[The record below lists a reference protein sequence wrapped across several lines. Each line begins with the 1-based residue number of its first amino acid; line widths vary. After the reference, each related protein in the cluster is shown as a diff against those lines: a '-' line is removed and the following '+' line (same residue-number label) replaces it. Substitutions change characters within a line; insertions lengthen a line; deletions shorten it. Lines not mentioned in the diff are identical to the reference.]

1 MNFLRAVRIQKNIFY
16 ISFNHFLL
24 QLCYTRNTSDINFQV
39 YPGLQA
45 WSEVQMHCM
54 WCNLRRWKKGRTW
67 KNHSWCGKR
76 CGKRMQFVIVRRFF
90 MFSLFLYALRLNLN
104 LACTQRQPLTDSG
117 MGLHLFASCCDMLDL
132 INLILCLLRSKSE
145 NTCQIKWTNT
155 GMAHDKSS
163 CTILHLVHNRL
174 IRSHKIG

>member
-1 MNFLRAVRIQKNIFY
+1 MLHSKYQWYQF
-16 ISFNHFLL
+16 
-24 QLCYTRNTSDINFQV
+24 
-39 YPGLQA
+39 PGLSRSPSLVGGPNA
-45 WSEVQMHCM
+45 LHV
-54 WCNLRRWKKGRTW
+54 
-67 KNHSWCGKR
+67 
-76 CGKRMQFVIVRRFF
+76 MQFETLKKRKNVEEPQLMWEKMREKNAVCHSSSFF